1 MRIQHLEMINITK
14 RFPGV
19 VANDRVNIDVRA
31 GEVLAL
37 LGENGAG
44 KSTLMK
50 VLYGLYRPDEGEI
63 RINGEVVNIHSPKDA
78 MQLGIGMVHQHFM
91 LVPTLTVVENIILGL
106 PTGRGPL
113 LNIREATERVMQL
126 SEKYGLRV
134 NPSAYVWQL
143 SVGEQQRVE
152 ILKVLYR
159 GAELLIL
166 DEPTAVLTP
175 DEVKELFA
183 VLKEMV
189 QIGHSIIFI
198 SHKLKEVMDIS
209 QRVTVLRAGKAVA
222 TLATSQ
228 TDEHELARLMVGREI
243 ETEYERSAQPMEKNI
258 LSVEGLK
265 VLNDQRLLAVNN
277 FSLQVRAGEILGLA
291 GVSGNGQRELAEAIA
306 GLRPVKEGKIT
317 INGRDVTNRSPAE
330 IIQAGLGYIPEDR
343 LTVGTIP
350 SFSISE
356 NLILKDHNHPPL
368 SRRGFLD
375 LEAIER
381 FSRQLVKE
389 FEIKTPDI
397 TTPARALSGGN
408 IQKVVLAREIS
419 RQPVFLLANQPTRG
433 LDVGATEYVH
443 HRLLEQRE
451 NGKAILLIS
460 EDLDEIFALSDR
472 IAVIYEGQ
480 LMGIVDARTAERSQ
494 VGLMMAGMAAMPAP

>member
-63 RINGEVVNIHSPKDA
+63 RINGEVVHIHSPKDA

-265 VLNDQRLLAVNN
+265 VLNDQRLLAVND
-277 FSLQVRAGEILGLA
+277 FSLHVRAGEILGLA

-306 GLRPVKEGKIT
+306 GLRPVKEGKIS
-317 INGRDVTNRSPAE
+317 INGKDVTNCSPAE

-375 LEAIER
+375 LEAIDS
-381 FSRQLVKE
+381 FARQLVKE

-451 NGKAILLIS
+451 KGRAILLIS

-472 IAVIYEGQ
+472 IAVIYEGK
-480 LMGIVDARTAERSQ
+480 LMGIVETRAAERSQ
-494 VGLMMAGMAAMPAP
+494 VGLMMAGMAQALA

>member
-1 MRIQHLEMINITK
+1 
-14 RFPGV
+14 
-19 VANDRVNIDVRA
+19 
-31 GEVLAL
+31 
-37 LGENGAG
+37 
-44 KSTLMK
+44 MK

-63 RINGEVVNIHSPKDA
+63 RINGDAVHIHSPKDA
-78 MQLGIGMVHQHFM
+78 MRLGIGMVHQHFM

-113 LNIREATERVMQL
+113 LNIREATDRVLTL

-134 NPSAYVWQL
+134 NPAAYVWQL

-175 DEVKELFA
+175 DEVKELFS

-209 QRVTVLRAGKAVA
+209 QRVTVLRGGKSVQ
-222 TLATSQ
+222 TLLTSE

-243 ETEYERSAQPMEKNI
+243 QTEYERQAKAADQTV
-258 LSVEGLK
+258 LSIERLK
-265 VLNDQRLLAVNN
+265 VLNDQRLLAVND
-277 FSLQVRAGEILGLA
+277 FSLEVKAGEIMGLA

-306 GLRPVKEGKIT
+306 GLRPVKEGKIY
-317 INGRDVTNRSPAE
+317 INGVDVTNRSPAE
-330 IIQAGLGYIPEDR
+330 IIKVGLGYIPEDR
-343 LTVGTIP
+343 LAVGTIP
-350 SFSISE
+350 TFSVSE
-356 NLILKDHNHPPL
+356 NLILKDHHHPPL
-368 SRRGFLD
+368 SRNGFLN
-375 LEAIER
+375 LEQIEH
-381 FSRQLVKE
+381 FSKHLIQE
-389 FEIKTPDI
+389 YEIKTPDSN
-397 TTPARALSGGN
+397 TPARALSGGN

-443 HRLLEQRE
+443 RRLLEQRQ

-460 EDLDEIFALSDR
+460 EDLDEIMALSDQV
-472 IAVIYEGQ
+472 AVIYEGR
-480 LMGIVDARTAERSQ
+480 LMGIVDARAAQRSE
-494 VGLMMAGMAAMPAP
+494 VGLMMAGMEMAQRSGI

>member
-19 VANDRVNIDVRA
+19 LANDRVNIDIRA

-50 VLYGLYRPDEGEI
+50 ILYGLYRADEGEI
-63 RINGEVVNIHSPKDA
+63 RINGEAVEIRSPKDA
-78 MQLGIGMVHQHFM
+78 MRLGIGMVHQHFM

-113 LNIREATERVMQL
+113 LNLQEATERVLQL

-134 NPSAYVWQL
+134 NPSAYIWQL

-175 DEVKELFA
+175 DEVQELFN
-183 VLKEMV
+183 VLKEML
-189 QIGHSIIFI
+189 QLGHSIIFI

-209 QRVTVLRAGKAVA
+209 QRVTVLRSGKAVK
-222 TLATSQ
+222 TLMTSE

-243 ETEYERSAQPMEKNI
+243 ETEYERTVQQAEQ
-258 LSVEGLK
+258 SVLGIQKLR
-265 VLNDQRLLAVNN
+265 VLNDKRLLAVND
-277 FSLQVRAGEILGLA
+277 FSLEVKAGEIVGLA

-306 GLRPVKEGKIT
+306 GLRPVKEGKIF
-317 INGRDVTNRSPAE
+317 INGVDVTNRSPAE
-330 IIQAGLGYIPEDR
+330 IIRAGLGYIPEDR

-350 SFSISE
+350 TFSVSE
-356 NLILKDHNHPPL
+356 NLILKDHHHLPL

-375 LEAIER
+375 LQQIER
-381 FSRQLVKE
+381 FSKQLVQE
-389 FEIKTPDI
+389 FEIKTPEI
-397 TTPARALSGGN
+397 TTPARSLSGGN

-472 IAVIYEGQ
+472 IAVIYEGR
-480 LMGIVDARTAERSQ
+480 LMGVVDARQASRSE
-494 VGLMMAGMAAMPAP
+494 VGLMMAGMARVGV

>member
-19 VANDRVNIDVRA
+19 LANDRVNIDIRA

-50 VLYGLYRPDEGEI
+50 ILYGLYRAEEGEI
-63 RINGEVVNIHSPKDA
+63 RINGEAVEIRSPKDA
-78 MQLGIGMVHQHFM
+78 MRLGIGMVHQHFM

-113 LNIREATERVMQL
+113 LNLQEATERVLQL

-134 NPSAYVWQL
+134 NPSAYIWQL

-175 DEVKELFA
+175 DEVQELFN
-183 VLKEMV
+183 VLKEML
-189 QIGHSIIFI
+189 QLGHSIIFI

-209 QRVTVLRAGKAVA
+209 HRVTVLRSGKAVK
-222 TLATSQ
+222 TLMTSE

-243 ETEYERSAQPMEKNI
+243 ETEYERTVQQAEQ
-258 LSVEGLK
+258 SVLDIQK
-265 VLNDQRLLAVNN
+265 LRVLNDKRLLAVND
-277 FSLQVRAGEILGLA
+277 FSLDVKAGEIVGLA

-306 GLRPVKEGKIT
+306 GLRPVKEGKIL
-317 INGRDVTNRSPAE
+317 INGLDVTNRSPAE
-330 IIQAGLGYIPEDR
+330 IIRAGLGYIPEDR

-350 SFSISE
+350 TFSVSE
-356 NLILKDHNHPPL
+356 NLILKDHHHLPL

-375 LEAIER
+375 LQQIER
-381 FSRQLVKE
+381 FSKQLVQE
-389 FEIKTPDI
+389 FEIKTPEI
-397 TTPARALSGGN
+397 TTPARSLSGGN

-472 IAVIYEGQ
+472 IAVIYEGR
-480 LMGIVDARTAERSQ
+480 LMGVVDARHASRSE
-494 VGLMMAGMAAMPAP
+494 VGLMMAGMARVGV

>member
-19 VANDRVNIDVRA
+19 LANDRVNLDVRA

-63 RINGEVVNIHSPKDA
+63 RINGEVVQIHSPKDA

-113 LNIREATERVMQL
+113 LNIKQATERVVEL

-134 NPSAYVWQL
+134 DPSAYVWQL

-189 QIGHSIIFI
+189 KIGHSIIFI

-209 QRVTVLRAGKAVA
+209 QRVTVLRAGRSVE
-222 TLATSQ
+222 TLATAETNEQ
-228 TDEHELARLMVGREI
+228 ELARLMVGREI
-243 ETEYERSAQPMEKNI
+243 ESEYQRSTQPAEQNI
-258 LSVEGLK
+258 LSIAGLK
-265 VLNDQRLLAVNN
+265 VLNDQRLLAVND
-277 FSLQVRAGEILGLA
+277 FSIQVRAGEILGLA

-306 GLRPVKEGKIT
+306 GLRSIKEGKIYL
-317 INGRDVTNRSPAE
+317 NGYDVTNHSPAE
-330 IIQAGLGYIPEDR
+330 IIRAGLGYIPEDR
-343 LTVGTIP
+343 MTVGTIP
-350 SFSISE
+350 SFSIAE
-356 NLILKDHNHPPL
+356 NLILKDHHRPPL
-368 SRRGFLD
+368 SHRGVLD
-375 LEAIER
+375 LDAIDR
-381 FSRQLVKE
+381 FSWQLVKE

-443 HRLLEQRE
+443 RRLLEQRE

-472 IAVIYEGQ
+472 IAVIYEGR

-494 VGLMMAGMAAMPAP
+494 VGLMMAGMAQAAA